1 MEKNE
6 NTLLK
11 KYRDQIDF
19 FDNEI
24 VNLIYERFEIVKLVW
39 EYKKKHNIKPL
50 DESRWKKVIEKVT
63 NKAEE
68 LWVNPMLIYNI
79 WEMMH
84 EEALRVE
91 KER

>member
-24 VNLIYERFEIVKLVW
+24 VNLIYERFEIVKLV
-39 EYKKKHNIKPL
+39 
-50 DESRWKKVIEKVT
+50 
-63 NKAEE
+63 
-68 LWVNPMLIYNI
+68 
-79 WEMMH
+79 
-84 EEALRVE
+84 
-91 KER
+91 